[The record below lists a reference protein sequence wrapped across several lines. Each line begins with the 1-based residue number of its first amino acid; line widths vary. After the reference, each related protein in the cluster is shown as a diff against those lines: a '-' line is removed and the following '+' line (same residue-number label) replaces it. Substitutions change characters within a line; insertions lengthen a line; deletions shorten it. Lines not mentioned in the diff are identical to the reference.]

1 MVRVAGGREHPAED
15 QINTMALPASLYNT
29 GGFSPLLDGLLA
41 RSEPADSLFAKAKM
55 STLAQRFKQGGG
67 NIMLAAPSEKPK
79 IEMYSREFYTTCAI
93 GGALSCGTT
102 HTAVTPLDVV
112 KCNMQVLLNTLTCAC
127 TCSSLAHAHP
137 GVAQI
142 DHAKYKN
149 ISTGFK
155 VTVNEGG
162 MAGLVRGWGPTL
174 VGYSIQG
181 VG

>member
-1 MVRVAGGREHPAED
+1 
-15 QINTMALPASLYNT
+15 MALPASLYNV
-29 GGFSPLLDGLLA
+29 GGFSSPLLEGFLA
-41 RSEPADSLFAKAKM
+41 KSEPADSLFAKAKM
-55 STLAQRFKQGGG
+55 STMAQRFKQGGG

-112 KCNMQVLLNTLTCAC
+112 KCNMQVCRLFAAC
-127 TCSSLAHAHP
+127 TPNPDEWGQTHTDAA
-137 GVAQI
+137 GAQI

-155 VTVNEGG
+155 VTVAENG

>member
-1 MVRVAGGREHPAED
+1 MVRVAGGREHSAED
-15 QINTMALPASLYNT
+15 QISTMALPASLYNT

-112 KCNMQVLLNTLTCAC
+112 KCNMQVLLNTLTCAV
-127 TCSSLAHAHP
+127 TCSCHLH
-137 GVAQI
+137 
-142 DHAKYKN
+142 K
-149 ISTGFK
+149 
-155 VTVNEGG
+155 
-162 MAGLVRGWGPTL
+162 LTL
-174 VGYSIQG
+174 V
-181 VG
+181 